1 MDRRIAIASAALIV
15 SILGSYQPAQAQTP
29 LQRQLG
35 AATRLEC
42 RFAAVTTTDWKSG
55 AASMEVAPVELETS
69 FFDINVEEGTAEADS
84 RFGASFIIARYTSG
98 YMHLMQI
105 SDAGP
110 LYITTVMAYDNGN
123 GRFMAVHVRHE
134 YSPIALP
141 GFTSRPEM
149 YVGDCGVPAE

>member
-1 MDRRIAIASAALIV
+1 MNRRIAIVSAALIV
-15 SILGSYQPAQAQTP
+15 SILGSYQPAQAQNA
-29 LQRQLG
+29 LQRQLA

-42 RFAAVTTTDWKSG
+42 RFSSVTTTNWKDG
-55 AASMEVAPVELETS
+55 TPSMAVAETDLEAS

-98 YMHLMQI
+98 YLHLMQI

-110 LYITTVMAYDNGN
+110 LYITTVMAYDNGS
-123 GRFMAVHVRHE
+123 GRFTAVHVRHE
-134 YSPIALP
+134 YSPIMLP

-149 YVGDCGVPAE
+149 YVGDCVVPAE